1 MTKQETRLC
10 NLIRDRLKRDYGIYL
25 HKNWGGVFTETGAAD
40 LYGTLPG
47 GRAVYFELKTP
58 DGAKRKG
65 GRAAYQKA
73 WLAREEKM
81 GALTGVVMTYADVRS
96 RLHAAGIY
104 PHRQMKKSDI
114 KSIS

>member
-10 NLIRDRLKRDYGIYL
+10 NLIRDRLKRDYGIHL

-58 DGAKRKG
+58 EGSKRKS
-65 GRAAYQKA
+65 GRAAYQKS

-81 GALTGVVMTYADVRS
+81 GALTGVVAMYAEVQLKLES
-96 RLHAAGIY
+96 AGIY
-104 PHRQMKKSDI
+104 PHRQKKKSDI
-114 KSIS
+114 ESIS